1 MNTNQQADRTGI
13 APGWHLHERYYLEVM
28 KHGGTCLFCDEV
40 AGWKWEEFDSSG
52 ARIRWLQVCAKHKTR
67 LRPSDSD
74 PFGLELNIPSFPR
87 SKSVTREELLGYLS
101 VSDQLFPTST
111 PNPMLLHGFPELT
124 HLELMER
131 LQEIEAVEPSENAAG
146 WVVRNHFLVA
156 LRHDDGSWEA
166 IVKRGAGMTRITQT
180 NEEPNCTTSEEY

>member
-1 MNTNQQADRTGI
+1 
-13 APGWHLHERYYLEVM
+13 
-28 KHGGTCLFCDEV
+28 
-40 AGWKWEEFDSSG
+40 
-52 ARIRWLQVCAKHKTR
+52 
-67 LRPSDSD
+67 
-74 PFGLELNIPSFPR
+74 
-87 SKSVTREELLGYLS
+87 
-101 VSDQLFPTST
+101 
-111 PNPMLLHGFPELT
+111 MLLHGFPELT